1 MVGRPDPTAP
11 NTSAVFPPRPA
22 PKHER
27 NESWSGCVIFVAV
40 DIGGTF
46 TDLIGFDDETQT
58 FVQAKSLTTPSEL
71 TQGVINC
78 LKESGIDPG
87 RIDELIH
94 GSTTAINTLIERKG
108 AKTGLVVTRGTRDV
122 YIIGRGNRPE
132 SYNLFFHRHQPLVS
146 RRMTLEI
153 EERLLASGDDDTPLK
168 KSSVAAACKAL
179 KAHGVEAV
187 AVCFLHAYA
196 NPEHERIAGEMIRK
210 AMPGVYL
217 SLSHEILREYREF
230 ERTSTTVVN
239 AYIGPKVGG
248 YVKSLKD
255 DLGKVGFRGDL
266 AIMRSNG
273 GVMTPEVATD
283 RPVAMMESGPVG
295 GIIASARVGHAL
307 GFENVISFD
316 MGGTTAKASLIR
328 DGEPTMA
335 PGYYVGGYASGH
347 PVMLP
352 MIDVVE
358 VGAGG
363 GSIAWLDDVGAL
375 KVGPQSAGADPGPI
389 CYRGGGSAPTITD
402 ANVVLGRLDPDY
414 FLGGQMK
421 LDAEGARRGIKE
433 KIADPLKLGPVAA
446 AQAIVEIA
454 IAKMSLAVREVSVA
468 KGYDPRD
475 FTLVASGGAGPLHV
489 VAIARELFIP
499 KVVVPLFPSHFSALG
514 MLLADERHDFIR
526 TFYSDLATVDF
537 AALAK
542 IHHEMVAEATAS
554 LRHAAGAERQIH
566 LDLRYVGQEF
576 TLQVPVNVGQ
586 IERADRAGIRT
597 AFDALYEHRY
607 AHHSPDEPVEM
618 VNIRLAMIGK
628 RPKLSFPRF
637 AKGERAQPSREREVY
652 FSDTRK
658 ALPCPVYQRETLGAG
673 SEIAGPALIQE
684 HGTTTVL
691 FERDAC
697 TVAPSGELMIAVGA
711 A

>member
-1 MVGRPDPTAP
+1 MRPQFSSTRQR
-11 NTSAVFPPRPA
+11 PRVVWEEA
-22 PKHER
+22 
-27 NESWSGCVIFVAV
+27 GVIFVAV

-46 TDLIGFDDETQT
+46 TDLIGFDDEAQT

-78 LKESGIDPG
+78 IRESALDAS

-132 SYNLFFHRHQPLVS
+132 AYNLFFHRHKPLVS
-146 RRMTLEI
+146 RRMTREV
-153 EERLLASGDDDTPLK
+153 EERLLASGEVDTPLK
-168 KSSVAAACKAL
+168 KASVAAACKAL
-179 KAHGVEAV
+179 KADGVEAV

-196 NPEHERIAGEMIRK
+196 NPDHERTAGAMIRK
-210 AMPGVYL
+210 AMPDAYL
-217 SLSHEILREYREF
+217 SLSHDILREYREF
-230 ERTSTTVVN
+230 ERMSTTVVN

-248 YVKSLKD
+248 YVKSLKSS
-255 DLGKVGFRGDL
+255 LGGIGFAGDL
-266 AIMRSNG
+266 SIMRSNG
-273 GVMTPEVATD
+273 GVMTPEVATE

-295 GIIASARVGHAL
+295 GIIASAQVGIAL
-307 GFENVISFD
+307 GFQNVIPSD

-328 DGEPTMA
+328 SGEPTLA

-389 CYRGGGSAPTITD
+389 CYRGGGNAPTITD
-402 ANVVLGRLDPDY
+402 ANVVLGRLDPDH

-433 KIADPLKLGPVAA
+433 KIADPLTLRPVAA

-537 AALAK
+537 AVLAK

-576 TLQVPVNVGQ
+576 TLQVPVSVGQ

-607 AHHSPDEPVEM
+607 AHHLPDEPVEM

-637 AKGERAQPSREREVY
+637 AKGERAQPSRQREVY
-652 FSDTRK
+652 
-658 ALPCPVYQRETLGAG
+658 L
-673 SEIAGPALIQE
+673 
-684 HGTTTVL
+684 
-691 FERDAC
+691 
-697 TVAPSGELMIAVGA
+697 
-711 A
+711 